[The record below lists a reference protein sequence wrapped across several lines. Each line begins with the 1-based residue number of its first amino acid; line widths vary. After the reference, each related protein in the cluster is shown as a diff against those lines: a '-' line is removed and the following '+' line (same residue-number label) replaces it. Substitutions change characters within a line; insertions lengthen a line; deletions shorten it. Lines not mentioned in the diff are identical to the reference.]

1 MRDPRSLRAGRCRR
15 AALPAWLAALLLALP
30 AAGCATY
37 RAERS
42 LAPEA
47 AVAEQPA
54 PQGALSFEQALALLP
69 SRNPELRALEAA
81 AAGVNLAPNEA
92 MLEAG
97 VEAMGADVEH
107 ATLGTDLLS
116 LLGVGT
122 RPAQQA
128 LARAMREERLAMR
141 LDVAR
146 EKVRALALAYAR
158 LAALDALVLQVEA
171 LDLAPYRRA
180 GLAPEAAWLES
191 AAARGGWEAER
202 ASVALERRRQ
212 QLEVLRLLGCSPTG
226 AVQPLLP
233 PAGWPAC
240 PPAGAQALLY
250 ARADLQRLAVAVQ
263 VADREARL
271 MLARQWP
278 TVGIEL
284 GPAFDPTDPFGVL
297 MLRVP
302 LGAPAEARAALRRRD
317 AAALALESGVLAAR
331 HDAATQ
337 RLALEAAE
345 AELRFREAWWTG
357 KHAVAQAARERAR
370 IDSGELPMA
379 AQMEAEEL
387 MAARD
392 LRMARMACAEAR
404 VEAAVAAGWPGPSSA
419 AGSPSTPR
427 PGQMRGSG

>member
-1 MRDPRSLRAGRCRR
+1 MQVREPRTRQACGGL
-15 AALPAWLAALLLALP
+15 LAALVAVA

-37 RAERS
+37 RAERR

-54 PQGALSFEQALALLP
+54 PGGELSFEQALALLP

-81 AAGVNLAPNEA
+81 ADGVNLAPNEA
-92 MLEAG
+92 MLEARG
-97 VEAMGADVEH
+97 EWMGSAAEH

-141 LDVAR
+141 LEVAR
-146 EKVRALALAYAR
+146 ERARELALAYAR
-158 LAALDALVLQVEA
+158 LAALEALVLQVQA
-171 LDLAPYRRA
+171 LDLSPYRRA
-180 GLAPEAAWLES
+180 GLAPEAVWLES
-191 AAARGGWEAER
+191 VAARGGWEAER

-212 QLEVLRLLGCSPTG
+212 RLDVLRLLGCGP
-226 AVQPLLP
+226 AQDVQPLLP
-233 PAGWPAC
+233 AEGWPAC
-240 PPAGAQALLY
+240 PPADARGLLY
-250 ARADLQRLAVAVQ
+250 ARADLQRQAVAVQ
-263 VADREARL
+263 VADREARV

-278 TVGIEL
+278 TVGVEL
-284 GPAFDPTDPFGVL
+284 GPTFDPTDPFGVL

-302 LGAPAEARAALRRRD
+302 LDAPAEARAALRRRD
-317 AAALALESGVLAAR
+317 AAALALEAGVLAAR
-331 HDAATQ
+331 HEAATA
-337 RLALEAAE
+337 RLALEVAE
-345 AELRFREAWWTG
+345 AELRFREAWWQG
-357 KHAVAQAARERAR
+357 KHAMAAAARERAR
-370 IDSGELPMA
+370 IDSGELAMA

-404 VEAAVAAGWPGPSSA
+404 VEAAFAAGWPGPSRSMT
-419 AGSPSTPR
+419 STSTPR